1 MARSK
6 MRFMKEQM
14 SAAVGNSSVVVKII
28 ACGLVI
34 GYLVSFI
41 SSAIP
46 FITVTPGY
54 VMPPNARVY
63 SFFMYCFVELH
74 FWHVLADISVVIL
87 CGKLLEPLWGAPD
100 MLLFYVVVSL
110 GVGIMTAVSYVFMY
124 LVTLNSD
131 YLFDVHIYG
140 QAGYIAGFCVAVKQV
155 MPDHCL
161 ATLPLGKL
169 RNTHI
174 PLSLL
179 VITILLRLLGLLPGP
194 YPIMFGWGILVSWTY
209 LRFYQKHTNG
219 NRGDMA
225 DNFGFASFFPSQ
237 MQPIVSILSNSVFN
251 ALVKIK
257 VCKKPQRRYDVSSPT
272 TITVTLPG
280 TEPHDAERR
289 KQLALKALND
299 RLNKSD
305 SAPAWPSMDDETPAS
320 PDSPAQPASIAA
332 SVASSL
338 PSSSTPPLP
347 TKLPLPEFKDPTK
360 KEPATGT

>member
-1 MARSK
+1 MAAPIARSK
-6 MRFMKEQM
+6 MRFVKEQM

-28 ACGLVI
+28 ACAVVI
-34 GYLVSFI
+34 GYLFSFI

-54 VMPPNARVY
+54 VMPPNARLY

-74 FWHVLADISVVIL
+74 FWHVIADIAVVIL

-100 MLLFYVVVSL
+100 MLLFFVVASL
-110 GVGIMTAVSYVFMY
+110 GVGVMTALTYVITY

-179 VITILLRLLGLLPGP
+179 VITIVLRLLGLLPGP
-194 YPIMFGWGILVSWTY
+194 YPIMFGWGIVVSWIY

-225 DNFGFASFFPSQ
+225 DNFGFARYRQST
-237 MQPIVSILSNSVFN
+237 IL
-251 ALVKIK
+251 
-257 VCKKPQRRYDVSSPT
+257 Q
-272 TITVTLPG
+272 
-280 TEPHDAERR
+280 
-289 KQLALKALND
+289 
-299 RLNKSD
+299 
-305 SAPAWPSMDDETPAS
+305 
-320 PDSPAQPASIAA
+320 
-332 SVASSL
+332 
-338 PSSSTPPLP
+338 
-347 TKLPLPEFKDPTK
+347 EFHFHFQSKF
-360 KEPATGT
+360 

>member
-1 MARSK
+1 MAAPMARSK

-28 ACGLVI
+28 ASALII
-34 GYLVSFI
+34 GYLLSFI
-41 SSAIP
+41 TSAIP
-46 FITVTPGY
+46 FITVTPGL

-74 FWHVLADISVVIL
+74 FWHLLSDIAVVVL

-100 MLLFYVVVSL
+100 MLLFFVVVSL
-110 GVGIMTAVSYVFMY
+110 GVGIMTAMSYVFAY

-131 YLFDVHIYG
+131 YLFDIHIYG
-140 QAGYIAGFCVAVKQV
+140 QSGYIAGFCVAVKQV
-155 MPDHCL
+155 MPDSCL

-179 VITILLRLLGLLPGP
+179 VITILLRLVGLLPGP
-194 YPIMFGWGILVSWTY
+194 YPIMFGWGIVVSWIY

-225 DNFGFASFFPSQ
+225 DNFCFASFFPSQ
-237 MQPIVSILSNSVFN
+237 LQPIVAILSNSVFN

-299 RLNKSD
+299 RLTKSD
-305 SAPAWPSMDDETPAS
+305 SAPAWPSMDDDVPAS
-320 PDSPAQPASIAA
+320 PTSDTSTTPNTPSPVPGP
-332 SVASSL
+332 SL
-338 PSSSTPPLP
+338 PA
-347 TKLPLPEFKDPTK
+347 KLPLPEFKDPSK
-360 KEPATGT
+360 KEPSKGT